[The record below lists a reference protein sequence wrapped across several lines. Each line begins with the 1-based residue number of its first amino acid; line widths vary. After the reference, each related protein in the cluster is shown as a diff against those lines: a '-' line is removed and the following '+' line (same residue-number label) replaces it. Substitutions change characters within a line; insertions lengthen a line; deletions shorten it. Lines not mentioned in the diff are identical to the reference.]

1 MKFWRQ
7 LAVCVVAVAVVP
19 SLRAGEILDRV
30 VANVNGHIVLQ
41 SDWEQELEFENL
53 LNGRAP
59 DTSTAEERKA
69 SLDRLIDQELL
80 REQLQSSQQPAAEQ
94 VVSRLAQVRKMFPDA
109 STEQA
114 WRTVLQRYGL
124 SEAVL
129 EKRLAEEIQ
138 LMHLVE
144 ARLKP
149 SIQID
154 QKAVESYYHD
164 QLLPELKKA
173 GGKEVALAEVV
184 GHIRELLA
192 EQKLNQLLTNWLTSL
207 RSEGHIETHE
217 ADAGDLSP

>member
-1 MKFWRQ
+1 MNFWRQ
-7 LAVCVVAVAVVP
+7 LAVCAVAVAVVP
-19 SLRAGEILDRV
+19 SVRAGEILDRV

-41 SDWEQELEFENL
+41 SDWEQELAFENL

-59 DTSTAEERKA
+59 DTFSAEERKSA
-69 SLDRLIDQELL
+69 LDRLIDQELL
-80 REQLQSSQQPAAEQ
+80 REQLQASQQPATEQ

-114 WRTVLQRYGL
+114 WRTVLQKYGL
-124 SEAVL
+124 SEAAL
-129 EKRLAEEIQ
+129 EKRLTEEIQ

-154 QKAVESYYHD
+154 QKAVENYYHD

-217 ADAGDLSP
+217 ADAGEQSP